1 METVQYSLENIKAT
15 EIKKK
20 KKLPRISSSLKVQ
33 AFYRSKQIDFV
44 LGGELAC
51 LLKIIFFPL
60 PDDVSKVPPLRRH
73 EGPIRRINTSKR
85 ISEDCLT
92 AKG

>member
-15 EIKKK
+15 EMKK

-33 AFYRSKQIDFV
+33 AFYRSEQIDFV
-44 LGGELAC
+44 LGGEHAC
-51 LLKIIFFPL
+51 LLNIIFLLL

-73 EGPIRRINTSKR
+73 EGPIRRINTGKQ
-85 ISEDCLT
+85 ISEDCST